1 MVVRPFKIEAHHRFI
16 SRQGTMPEGDWEIGQ
31 RRVLIGVHHLN
42 AAGGVDPPAKIV
54 PFDVAR

>member
-1 MVVRPFKIEAHHRFI
+1 
-16 SRQGTMPEGDWEIGQ
+16 MPEGDWEIGQ